1 MKAKVTSEQLR
12 ERLVKVFAS
21 AAESAA
27 YNSENEQY
35 QGICGWCGVMAP
47 LSRPAYIKEFGAAA
61 VMEAETAAR
70 AELAARRKE
79 YAASDWA
86 KYKAQADRHKADGE
100 PVPAVGQMVWGLCS
114 WLKCDGGRGFIDEL
128 ENQEI
133 CNNSDDMDT
142 HVRPVLLKVDKVI
155 TVTADEIDRPGLAD
169 ELTAGGDMP
178 GGCTYEEDDRLKL
191 IAPYNMSYTHVT
203 AVTDGTKYFYID
215 SEGYN
220 YARYIAFPGQWQTF
234 FAPQL
239 EAYRQEVAR
248 KKAAKEKAE
257 QEEHEKAKAAYIGRC
272 KKWGN
277 LMQPVTDLEKQLRA
291 ANYGTAESKAISRKL
306 NTVRRA
312 NILAMCRAAF
322 PGLKFSLKQNKGWGE
337 SWNLTYTDGP
347 TLGAFKKAVDLDLF
361 ATHYDTFN
369 SYDDSSDV
377 VYKDSDFIG
386 FARKYM
392 GSNGTKGVKVEREMS
407 DETRAA
413 LRAKALQT
421 VPGLTEGDSIHR
433 DRLTGE
439 QDEAICQLVGLDWS
453 RMWISPEG
461 LALEMFEKLD
471 LYTRPENSPKAAKA
485 DAQAY
490 REASTD
496 EQHAQ
501 APSGTLTAEEYGERA
516 TVVRGYDDTQY
527 KELIVMGGKYNR
539 RLQGGPGIIFSTKKH
554 GAEIAEYIAR
564 HTA

>member
-1 MKAKVTSEQLR
+1 MKANVTKQQICEQ
-12 ERLVKVFAS
+12 LVKVFAS
-21 AAESAA
+21 AADSAV
-27 YNSENEQY
+27 YNSDHEQY

-70 AELAARRKE
+70 TELAARRKE

-86 KYKAQADRHKADGE
+86 KYKDQAVRHKADGE

-114 WLKCDGGRGFIDEL
+114 WLKCDGGKGFIDEI

-133 CNNSDDMDT
+133 CNNSDDT
-142 HVRPVLLKVDKVI
+142 GAHVRPALLKVDKVV
-155 TVTADEIDRPGLAD
+155 TVTADELDLPGLAD
-169 ELTAGGDMP
+169 ELTVGGDMP

-191 IAPYNMSYTHVT
+191 VAPYNMSYTHVT
-203 AVTDGTKYFYID
+203 AVTDGTRYYYID

-239 EAYRQEVAR
+239 EAYRQKVAAE
-248 KKAAKEKAE
+248 KAAKEKAE
-257 QEEHEKAKAAYIGRC
+257 QEEHDRQKAAYIDRC
-272 KKWGN
+272 KKWKN
-277 LMQPVTDLEKQLRA
+277 LMQPVTDLEKQFRA
-291 ANYGTAESKAISRKL
+291 ANYGTAEYKAISRKL

-322 PGLKFSLKQNKGWGE
+322 PGVKFSLKKNDGWGE

-347 TLGAFKKAVDLDLF
+347 TKKAFMDAVDLDLF
-361 ATHYDTFN
+361 VTHYDTFC
-369 SYDDSSDV
+369 SYDDTTDTA
-377 VYKDSDFIG
+377 YIDSDFIG

-392 GSNGTKGVKVEREMS
+392 GSSGDKGVKVERKMS
-407 DETRAA
+407 DETRAT

-421 VPGLTEGDSIHR
+421 VPGLIEGDNIHR
-433 DRLTGE
+433 DRLTDE
-439 QDEAICQLVGLDWS
+439 QREAICQLVGLDWS
-453 RMWISPEG
+453 RMWITPEG

-471 LYTRPENSPKAAKA
+471 LYTRPEISPKKAKLGDRQA
-485 DAQAY
+485 PAVANGETCTDAQ
-490 REASTD
+490 
-496 EQHAQ
+496 
-501 APSGTLTAEEYGERA
+501 SGTLTAEEYSEKA
-516 TVVRGYDDTQY
+516 TVVRGYTDEQY
-527 KELIVMGGKYNR
+527 TELVAMGGRYNR
-539 RLQGGPGIIFSTKKH
+539 RLAGGPGIIFSTKKH
-554 GAEIAEYIAR
+554 GAEITEYIAR

>member
-1 MKAKVTSEQLR
+1 MKANVTKQQICEQ
-12 ERLVKVFAS
+12 LVKVFAS
-21 AAESAA
+21 AADSAV
-27 YNSENEQY
+27 YNSDHEQY

-47 LSRPAYIKEFGAAA
+47 LSRPAYIKEFGTAA

-86 KYKAQADRHKADGE
+86 KYKDQAARHKADGE

-114 WLKCDGGRGFIDEL
+114 WLKCDGGKGFIDEI

-133 CNNSDDMDT
+133 CNNSDDT
-142 HVRPVLLKVDKVI
+142 GAHVRPALLKVDKVV
-155 TVTADEIDRPGLAD
+155 TVTADELDRPGLAD

-178 GGCTYEEDDRLKL
+178 GGCTYEEDDRLKMV
-191 IAPYNMSYTHVT
+191 APYNMSYTHVT
-203 AVTDGTKYFYID
+203 AVTDGTRYYYID

-239 EAYRQEVAR
+239 EAYRQKVAAE
-248 KKAAKEKAE
+248 KAAKEKAE
-257 QEEHEKAKAAYIGRC
+257 QEEHDRQKAAYIDRC
-272 KKWGN
+272 KKWKN
-277 LMQPVTDLEKQLRA
+277 LMQPVTDLEKQFRA
-291 ANYGTAESKAISRKL
+291 ANYGTAEYKAIKRKL

-322 PGLKFSLKQNKGWGE
+322 PGVKFSLKKNDGWGE

-347 TLGAFKKAVDLDLF
+347 TKKAFMDAVDLDLF
-361 ATHYDTFN
+361 ITHYDTFC
-369 SYDDSSDV
+369 SYDDTTDTA
-377 VYKDSDFIG
+377 YIDSDFIG

-392 GSNGTKGVKVEREMS
+392 GSSGDKGVKVEREMS
-407 DETRAA
+407 DETRAT

-421 VPGLTEGDSIHR
+421 VPGLIEGDNIHR
-433 DRLTGE
+433 DRLTDE
-439 QDEAICQLVGLDWS
+439 QREAICQLVGLDWS
-453 RMWISPEG
+453 RMWITPEG

-471 LYTRPENSPKAAKA
+471 LYTRPEISPKKAKLGDRQA
-485 DAQAY
+485 PAVANGETCTDAQ
-490 REASTD
+490 
-496 EQHAQ
+496 
-501 APSGTLTAEEYGERA
+501 SGTLTAEEYSEKA
-516 TVVRGYDDTQY
+516 TVVRGYTDEQY
-527 KELIVMGGKYNR
+527 TELVAMGGRYNR
-539 RLQGGPGIIFSTKKH
+539 RLAGGPGIIFSTKKH
-554 GAEIAEYIAR
+554 GAEITEYIAR